1 MRWNCL
7 SKEHV
12 LKDWK
17 SLHCC
22 KIGGCNQQYHNLLHG
37 EKTPEASINELET
50 SEVNQ
55 TTYLHLLPIIVSQW
69 KNSVSAVV
77 FLDSRSDSTLSHSH
91 PEPLKMTNKWVVDNL
106 LKLKQKID
114 IEDLKVVINICVTL
128 ISFQLIG
135 VDFSSL
141 HLYIDIKIGKDH
153 NPLPFSQP

>member
-55 TTYLHLLPIIVSQW
+55 TTYLHLLPIIVSQG

-114 IEDLKVVINICVTL
+114 IEDLKGSYQHMRDLDL
-128 ISFQLIG
+128 ISINRSGFLIIALVHWYQNWKG
-135 VDFSSL
+135 
-141 HLYIDIKIGKDH
+141 
-153 NPLPFSQP
+153 P